1 MKREEL
7 SNMQGALNMFDE
19 TLSDLESM
27 PGEPTTNQLLI
38 LMGAFA
44 GLQVAMLAEISD
56 KLSDVAF
63 ATEELRQMRHNEI
76 HN

>member
-7 SNMQGALNMFDE
+7 SDMQGALYMFNE
-19 TLSDLESM
+19 TLSDLEGM
-27 PGEPTTNQLLI
+27 PGDLTTNQLLT

-56 KLSDVAF
+56 KLSKNN
-63 ATEELRQMRHNEI
+63 ELLETQLRLGR
-76 HN
+76 